1 MGAGKEYKVKKISF
15 ISCYM
20 GVFSE
25 SSGTFKNLCMFLPLW
40 ICVAAISV
48 WFEIRIVIDG
58 IAAAA
63 ISAVFAALT
72 YGVARVREG
81 RAKPTR
87 FASLHQLAEA
97 LVSTSEDTLVLLD
110 LKGRLLMESVGSIG
124 LLRQREFTNQPAGTD
139 WLEGWGGED
148 APAFRD
154 AFSGALAGRQKC
166 FSGYRPSADGIPK
179 WWASAFY
186 PLRDEDN
193 KVKAV
198 FCRSRDVTIKT
209 LALRQAG
216 EAATLLSDID
226 IYMPLVFWS
235 TSTDFSK
242 IFHVSSGF
250 ERMWQIPVAT
260 LYSDV
265 TVWQSRVS
273 SEGLNELK
281 CAMRKMARDSIPTE
295 TEFPLLLD
303 GGVVRWVRVNSSP
316 VGVPGSSKRVI
327 SVCADITEER
337 TRMAELH
344 RLANIDV
351 LTGMANRHALTEYLA
366 SRCKDML
373 PFSLLMAD
381 VDRFKILNDTA
392 GTVLADRLLRGIAAA
407 MADVLWPGTFMARQ
421 GGDEFA
427 FVIPGDH
434 SQIDCAEIFEK
445 LRGSVAHSQLLG
457 DARVEITLSAGIAR
471 FPEHGRTPEALMS
484 SADIAMYAAKK
495 SGRDT
500 FRLFGINESALLTGF
515 EVERDLRHAM
525 TRGEFELHYQ
535 PLFGAATEEMVSVE
549 ALIRWN
555 RPGRAMVPPSI
566 FIPMLEDTGLIR
578 EVGQW
583 VFDEGVSQIEKWREN
598 CGRRVPISINV
609 SAKQLRDPT
618 LPARFAGGAALY
630 GVSSSEITLEITESV
645 LVEPADACRGVLHE
659 LKRLGFRIALDD
671 FGTGFSSLSCLTDLQ
686 PDTLKLDKS
695 LVDRIDEDASA
706 KTLVVGVIAL
716 ARTLHLA
723 VVAEGVERRTQLAVL
738 ATAGCE
744 VVQGF
749 LLGRPENARDFFRNF
764 LSAPPNPSR
773 GTDAVA
779 PSQFQQTNPVDIR
792 LSNTVN
798 LRSGTALKIA
808 DGHADM
814 NLKIF
819 KQAVLDA
826 RDGITI
832 SDNSK
837 EDAPLIFV
845 NPAFE
850 RLTGYT
856 SEEVINS
863 NCRFLQ
869 NGDRDQTE
877 LGAVQQAMRDG
888 DYCLATLRNYRKDGS
903 MFWNEL
909 SISPVFDTQGSV
921 THFIGIQKDVTARVL
936 IQKQLRDKNQSLEE
950 MRRHLEW
957 LAVTDSLTGTYNR
970 RFFDSQLDVQSRI
983 SRRNG
988 QALTLMMVDVDH
1000 FKLFNDIYGHP
1011 AGDVALQRIATSL
1024 DQSFLRASDF
1034 VARYG
1039 GEEFVLLSTGMT
1051 HEQAAYW
1058 ADMLCDRVESLQIP
1072 HVASSSGYLTIS
1084 IGFAVR
1090 VIAADGHTAALVS
1103 AADQAM
1109 YAAKQNGRNRSF
1121 SFEA

>member
-1 MGAGKEYKVKKISF
+1 VQEISF

-20 GVFSE
+20 GVFREFSR
-25 SSGTFKNLCMFLPLW
+25 TFENVCMLLPSLM
-40 ICVAAISV
+40 IVAAV
-48 WFEIRIVIDG
+48 GTWFEIRIAVYG
-58 IAAAA
+58 IAAAV
-63 ISAVFAALT
+63 ISAIFVALT
-72 YGVARVREG
+72 YFVARAFEG
-81 RAKPTR
+81 HTKRTR
-87 FASLHQLAEA
+87 FAPLQQLAEA
-97 LVSTSEDTLVLLD
+97 LLSTSEDTLVLLD
-110 LKGRLLMESVGSIG
+110 LDGRLIMESAVSNG
-124 LLRQREFTNQPAGTD
+124 LIRQREFTSQSSGSD
-139 WLEGWGGED
+139 WLEVWTGDD
-148 APAFRD
+148 AIASRNAFG
-154 AFSGALAGRQKC
+154 GALAGRQMC
-166 FSGYRPSADGIPK
+166 FAGYRPSAAGIPK

-186 PLRDEDN
+186 PLRDKDN

-198 FCRSRDVTIKT
+198 FCRSQDVTNKT
-209 LALRQAG
+209 LALRQAD

-260 LYSDV
+260 LYSNV

-281 CAMRKMARDSIPTE
+281 CAMRKMARDNIPTE

-316 VGVPGSSKRVI
+316 VGMPGSSKRVI

-337 TRMAELH
+337 ARMAELH
-344 RLANIDV
+344 RLANVDV
-351 LTGMANRHALTEYLA
+351 LTGMSNRHALTEYLA
-366 SRCKDML
+366 SRCEETL
-373 PFSLLMAD
+373 PFSLLVAD
-381 VDRFKILNDTA
+381 VDRFKVLNDTA
-392 GTVLADRLLRGIAAA
+392 GTVLADRLLRDIAAA

-427 FVIPGDH
+427 IVIPGDH

-445 LRGSVAHSQLLG
+445 LRGSVAHSQRLG
-457 DARVEITLSAGIAR
+457 DAPMEITLSAGIAR

-500 FRLFGINESALLTGF
+500 FRLFGINESALLACF
-515 EVERDLRHAM
+515 EMERDLRHAM
-525 TRGEFELHYQ
+525 TRGEFELYYQ
-535 PLFGAATEEMVSVE
+535 PLFRTATEEMVSVE

-583 VFDEGVSQIEKWREN
+583 VFDKGVSQIEKWRES
-598 CGRRVPISINV
+598 CGRLVPISVNV
-609 SAKQLRDPT
+609 SAKQLHDPT
-618 LPARFAGGAALY
+618 LPARFAEVAALY
-630 GVSSSEITLEITESV
+630 GVLSSEITLEITESV
-645 LVEPADACRGVLHE
+645 LVEPADSCRAVLDE

-695 LVDRIDEDASA
+695 LVDRIDENASA
-706 KTLVVGVIAL
+706 KTLVVGVLAL
-716 ARTLHLA
+716 ARALHMA

-738 ATAGCE
+738 AAAGCE
-744 VVQGF
+744 VVQGY
-749 LLGRPENARDFFRNF
+749 LLGRPEKASDFFRNF
-764 LSAPPNPSR
+764 LLAPPFPFPEIDTVVSLN
-773 GTDAVA
+773 
-779 PSQFQQTNPVDIR
+779 FQETNAVDIR
-792 LSNTVN
+792 ISPVVN

-808 DGHADM
+808 YRDADM
-814 NLKIF
+814 NLEIL
-819 KQAVLDA
+819 KQAVLDS

-832 SDNSK
+832 SDNSNA
-837 EDAPLIFV
+837 DQPLIFV

-856 SEEVINS
+856 SEEIINR

-877 LGAVQQAMRDG
+877 LQSVQQAIRDG
-888 DYCLATLRNYRKDGS
+888 EYCLATLRNYRKDGS

-909 SISPVFDTQGSV
+909 SISPIYDIAGSV

-936 IQKQLRDKNQSLEE
+936 IQQQLRDKNQSLEE
-950 MRRHLEW
+950 MRSHLER
-957 LAVTDSLTGTYNR
+957 LSVTDSLTGIYNR

-988 QALTLMMVDVDH
+988 QELTLMMVDVDH

-1011 AGDVALQRIATSL
+1011 AGDVALQRIAASL

-1034 VARYG
+1034 IARYG

-1051 HEQAAYW
+1051 HEQATYW
-1058 ADMLCDRVESLQIP
+1058 AGMLCERVESLQIP
-1072 HVASSSGYLTIS
+1072 HAASSSGYLTIS
-1084 IGFAVR
+1084 IGFAVQ
-1090 VIAADGHTAALVS
+1090 VIAADEDAGALVS
-1103 AADQAM
+1103 AADQAL
-1109 YAAKQNGRNRSF
+1109 YTAKQNGRNRSC
-1121 SFEA
+1121 SFVT

>member
-1 MGAGKEYKVKKISF
+1 MQEISF
-15 ISCYM
+15 ISRYM
-20 GVFSE
+20 GVFREFSR
-25 SSGTFKNLCMFLPLW
+25 TFENVCMLLPSLM
-40 ICVAAISV
+40 IVAAV
-48 WFEIRIVIDG
+48 GTWFEIRIAVYG
-58 IAAAA
+58 IAAAV
-63 ISAVFAALT
+63 ISAIFVALT
-72 YGVARVREG
+72 YFVARAFEG
-81 RAKPTR
+81 HTKRTR
-87 FASLHQLAEA
+87 FAPLQQLAEA
-97 LVSTSEDTLVLLD
+97 LLSTSEDTLVLLD
-110 LKGRLLMESVGSIG
+110 LDGRLIMESAVSNG
-124 LLRQREFTNQPAGTD
+124 LIRQREFTSQSSGSD
-139 WLEGWGGED
+139 WLEVWTGDD
-148 APAFRD
+148 AIASRNAFG
-154 AFSGALAGRQKC
+154 GALAGRQMC
-166 FSGYRPSADGIPK
+166 FAGYRPSAAGIPK

-186 PLRDEDN
+186 PLRDKDN

-198 FCRSRDVTIKT
+198 FCRSRDVTNKT
-209 LALRQAG
+209 LALRQAD

-260 LYSDV
+260 LYSNV

-281 CAMRKMARDSIPTE
+281 CAMRKMARDNIPTE

-316 VGVPGSSKRVI
+316 VGMPGSSKRVI

-337 TRMAELH
+337 ARMAELH
-344 RLANIDV
+344 RLANVDV
-351 LTGMANRHALTEYLA
+351 LTGMSNRHTLTEYLA
-366 SRCKDML
+366 SRCEETL
-373 PFSLLMAD
+373 PFSLLVAD
-381 VDRFKILNDTA
+381 VDRFKVLNDTA

-427 FVIPGDH
+427 IVIPGDH

-457 DARVEITLSAGIAR
+457 DAPMEITLSAGIAR

-515 EVERDLRHAM
+515 EMERDLRHAM
-525 TRGEFELHYQ
+525 TRGEFELYYQ
-535 PLFGAATEEMVSVE
+535 PLFRTATEEMVSVE

-583 VFDEGVSQIEKWREN
+583 VFDKGVSQIEKWRES
-598 CGRRVPISINV
+598 CGRLVPISVNV
-609 SAKQLRDPT
+609 SAKQLHDPT
-618 LPARFAGGAALY
+618 LPARFAEVAALY
-630 GVSSSEITLEITESV
+630 GVLSSEITLEITESV
-645 LVEPADACRGVLHE
+645 LVEPADSCRAVLDE

-671 FGTGFSSLSCLTDLQ
+671 FGTGFSSLSCLTNLQ

-695 LVDRIDEDASA
+695 LVDRIDENASA

-716 ARTLHLA
+716 ARALHMA

-738 ATAGCE
+738 AAAGCE
-744 VVQGF
+744 VVQGY
-749 LLGRPENARDFFRNF
+749 LLGRPEKASDFFRNF
-764 LSAPPNPSR
+764 LLAPPFPFPEIDTIVSLNFQE
-773 GTDAVA
+773 TNAVDVRI
-779 PSQFQQTNPVDIR
+779 SPV
-792 LSNTVN
+792 VN

-808 DGHADM
+808 DRDADM
-814 NLKIF
+814 NLEIL
-819 KQAVLDA
+819 KQAVLDS

-832 SDNSK
+832 SDNSNA
-837 EDAPLIFV
+837 DQPLIFV

-856 SEEVINS
+856 SEEIINR

-877 LGAVQQAMRDG
+877 LQSVQQAIRDG
-888 DYCLATLRNYRKDGS
+888 EYCLATLRNYRKDGS

-909 SISPVFDTQGSV
+909 SISPIYDIAGSV

-936 IQKQLRDKNQSLEE
+936 IQQQLRDKNQSLEE
-950 MRRHLEW
+950 MRSHLER
-957 LAVTDSLTGTYNR
+957 LSVTDSLTGIYNR

-1034 VARYG
+1034 IARYG

-1051 HEQAAYW
+1051 HEQATYW
-1058 ADMLCDRVESLQIP
+1058 AGMLCERVESLQIP
-1072 HVASSSGYLTIS
+1072 HAASSSGYLTIS
-1084 IGFAVR
+1084 IGFAVQ
-1090 VIAADGHTAALVS
+1090 VIAADEDAGALVS
-1103 AADQAM
+1103 AADQAL
-1109 YAAKQNGRNRSF
+1109 YTAKQNGRNRSC
-1121 SFEA
+1121 SFVT